1 MNDDPYYREL
11 PDGTIKQVNPFTGT
25 KVWTVPGRGARP
37 LGKPAEQTRELA
49 DHDRR
54 AACVFCPDNYL
65 STPPEKTRLVKR
77 AGGLV
82 RGHDLIRCVPADRL
96 DATVPEFRRVPN
108 LFEILSWRYWQLNWG
123 MSLPRAARDWQEEYL
138 SNPSG
143 EAHVR
148 SVLNAKFK
156 AVGSDR
162 RAEDLGPQNYARLP
176 QPSLP
181 ADMTSSSLVAITPMR
196 ARQPPTLLD
205 RRVFP
210 STSIGRSWR

>member
-162 RAEDLGPQNYARLP
+162 RARTSVPKNYARLP

>member
-96 DATVPEFRRVPN
+96 DATVPE
-108 LFEILSWRYWQLNWG
+108 LSLI
-123 MSLPRAARDWQEEYL
+123 
-138 SNPSG
+138 
-143 EAHVR
+143 H
-148 SVLNAKFK
+148 
-156 AVGSDR
+156 
-162 RAEDLGPQNYARLP
+162 
-176 QPSLP
+176 
-181 ADMTSSSLVAITPMR
+181 I
-196 ARQPPTLLD
+196 
-205 RRVFP
+205 
-210 STSIGRSWR
+210 

>member
-1 MNDDPYYREL
+1 M
-11 PDGTIKQVNPFTGT
+11 
-25 KVWTVPGRGARP
+25 WTVPGRGARP

-162 RAEDLGPQNYARLP
+162 RAEDLGPQELREA
-176 QPSLP
+176 SAAFLP

-196 ARQPPTLLD
+196 ARQPPTLLG
-205 RRVFP
+205 RRVLP

>member
-148 SVLNAKFK
+148 SGLNAKFK

-162 RAEDLGPQNYARLP
+162 RA
-176 QPSLP
+176 
-181 ADMTSSSLVAITPMR
+181 
-196 ARQPPTLLD
+196 
-205 RRVFP
+205 
-210 STSIGRSWR
+210 